1 MEHGVGIGGRGR
13 DEGGKCVLLTFSLTR
28 FVQCHYRH
36 DLACAPILGGR
47 GEGVGK
53 VREIR
58 MAVLVPS
65 EAPTVGLCTLCRHNF
80 ERNSEAKVS
89 SIMLE

>member
-1 MEHGVGIGGRGR
+1 MCPSNFLLDPLCSMPLPSQSCLCTNIGGG
-13 DEGGKCVLLTFSLTR
+13 
-28 FVQCHYRH
+28 
-36 DLACAPILGGR
+36 

-80 ERNSEAKVS
+80 ERNSEAKAS